1 MLAVVR
7 ASKEWYSK
15 KRTGV
20 DMLDVAVGQVIH
32 GHKVLE
38 RIGGGAYGEVW
49 RAEYMGHPVALKTF
63 TRGRRPANLRRELFA
78 QYALGRLEG
87 AEARW
92 FPRVDHIDLGAEPP
106 YMRMELIEGTP
117 LEHLLANPTLSLEE
131 RLAVGEKVLEALAVI
146 HAHDFMHGDL
156 SPLNII
162 VTPDRSVRLIDVG
175 YGALFED
182 AADITVST
190 SAEDATAGVA
200 SPLYSAPERFKNGPA
215 DGCGR
220 PSDVFSFGKL
230 LYRMITGEQPFVV
243 KPVSLKFRAL
253 GARWDDFI
261 FKCLEERPEA
271 RFADAG
277 AALAEY
283 RRISR
288 FDPAPGEYRAECAE
302 CGSAQSIPGG
312 WAGERFDC
320 RRCARTL
327 EVLFYDDVSRYATA
341 AVVAPVARPQP
352 PPILFLEEE
361 AGPRAKKFCLG
372 CGGEMRPEARKC
384 RHCGAWVEDQAR
396 RVIEAARREPG
407 PAGMTMRSYVLP
419 AVVSF
424 LGFFLFWVPGALLTW
439 YFLEDARRVERVS
452 GRSPRG
458 IWALRTMMG
467 VLVYLP
473 FFAAV
478 AVTGVGL
485 LGALLLA
492 LVR

>member
-1 MLAVVR
+1 MQ
-7 ASKEWYSK
+7 
-15 KRTGV
+15 
-20 DMLDVAVGQVIH
+20 DVAVGQVIH

-49 RAEYMGHPVALKTF
+49 RAEYLGHPVALKIF
-63 TRGRRPANLRRELFA
+63 TRGRRPASLQRELFA

-87 AEARW
+87 AESAW
-92 FPRVDHIDLGAEPP
+92 FPRVDHIDLDAEPP
-106 YMRMELIEGTP
+106 FMRMEMIEGLP
-117 LEHLLANPTLSLEE
+117 LENLLANPALSLEE
-131 RLAVGEKVLEALAVI
+131 RLAIGEKILEALAVV
-146 HAHDFMHGDL
+146 HAHDFVHGDL
-156 SPLNII
+156 SPQNVM

-182 AADITVST
+182 AADIAVST
-190 SAEDATAGVA
+190 SAEDAPAGVA

-215 DGCGR
+215 EGCGK
-220 PSDVFSFGKL
+220 PSDLFSFGKL

-253 GARWDDFI
+253 GTPWDDFI
-261 FKCLEERPEA
+261 FRCLEERPEA
-271 RFADAG
+271 RFADAA

-288 FDPAPGEYRAECAE
+288 FELAPGEYRAECAE

-327 EVLFYDDVSRYATA
+327 EVLFYDDVSRYATT
-341 AVVAPVARPQP
+341 AVVAPAVPP
-352 PPILFLEEE
+352 ESPPILFLEEE

-396 RVIEAARREPG
+396 RVMEAARRQPV
-407 PAGMTMRSYVLP
+407 PAGATPRSYVLP
-419 AVVSF
+419 ACLSF
-424 LGFFLFWVPGALLTW
+424 LAFFAFWVPGAVLTW

-452 GRSPRG
+452 GRPPAG
-458 IWALRTMMG
+458 IWALRAMMG

-478 AVTGVGL
+478 ALAGVGL
-485 LGALLLA
+485 LGALLFT
-492 LVR
+492 LVRMR